1 MARGRAISLCLPK
14 EMGRPRPT
22 RSQPPRSARHPSFFP
37 RIGLALLSR
46 NAILCPAVTYDFS
59 TCPDRGGTGSLKWER
74 YAGRDI
80 LPMWVADMD
89 FLSPPEVIEALRQRT
104 DHGVFGYTLPPA
116 STIGAAA
123 EYLQTHHD
131 VSVDAEQIVW
141 FPGLVPALN
150 VTCRAFAGAGE
161 DVLTCTPVYPP
172 FLSAPDFAGVGLRK
186 VDLAESAGIWD
197 IDFDALELAVTPQ
210 TRLFILCNPHNPV
223 GRVFPETTIARL
235 AGFCRKHDLVL
246 VSDEIHCDL
255 VLDERKHTSGLRFA
269 GPDGPRTIAM
279 FAPSKTFNL
288 AGLAC
293 AFMVIPDAATRRAFQ
308 KAARGLITEI
318 NALGYAGCEAALRHG
333 WPWRDQLLGV
343 LRANRDRVE
352 SFVASS
358 LPGIRTWH
366 VEATYLAWLDA
377 RGLGQTNVAKF
388 FEDHG
393 VGLSD
398 GVPFGAPPGFLRLNF
413 GCPRAQLDE
422 ALRRMALALDQR

>member
-1 MARGRAISLCLPK
+1 MI
-14 EMGRPRPT
+14 
-22 RSQPPRSARHPSFFP
+22 
-37 RIGLALLSR
+37 
-46 NAILCPAVTYDFS
+46 YDFTS
-59 TCPDRGGTGSLKWER
+59 RPDRRATGSLKWER

-89 FLSPPEVIEALRQRT
+89 FVSPPEVVAALQARAT
-104 DHGVFGYTLPPA
+104 HGVFGYTIPPR
-116 STIGAAA
+116 STVEAAMA
-123 EYLQTHHD
+123 YLATQHGTEVTAD
-131 VSVDAEQIVW
+131 QIVW

-150 VTCRAFAGAGE
+150 VACRAFARPGE
-161 DVLTCTPVYPP
+161 QALTCTPVYPP
-172 FLSAPDFAGVGLRK
+172 FLSAPAHAGIELSQVDLREKDGVWEMDFAA
-186 VDLAESAGIWD
+186 LAR
-197 IDFDALELAVTPQ
+197 AVTPQ

-223 GRVFPETTIARL
+223 GRVFPAADVARL
-235 AGFCRKHDLVL
+235 AEFCRRHDLVL
-246 VSDEIHCDL
+246 ISDEIHCDL
-255 VLDERKHTSGLRFA
+255 VLDEVPHASGLKFSA
-269 GPDGPRTIAM
+269 PDGPRTVAM

-293 AFMVIPDAATRRAFQ
+293 AFMVIPDAATRRTFEQ
-308 KAARGLITEI
+308 AARGLITEI
-318 NALGYAGCEAALRHG
+318 NAFGYAGCEAALRHG